1 MSLPDVHGRRILVL
15 GLGRSGCAAA
25 RLLRRHGAVII
36 GVDDAEN
43 EVVARRWDRE
53 ALAEAATE
61 SFDEVI
67 AGADWPLRIEE
78 APHAV
83 VLSPGV
89 PAGHPALRT
98 WRDAGI
104 PIHGELEW
112 ASRYLAGRSVA
123 VTGTNGKSTTTA
135 WIAHLLQAA
144 GLPSLALGNLGTPLA
159 AAVER
164 LGPGSVAVVEC
175 SSFQLET
182 VETWRPQVGLVL
194 NLAPDHLDRYASLD
208 DYFRAKARL
217 ARQVDHRGW
226 FITSTDCA
234 EARRWTHSGQRGLFG
249 RPDPAAVAWLADDR
263 LCVRWQGQERALLP
277 LSDLSLQSPPNLL
290 NAAATAAASLPLVTD
305 PEALVE
311 GLRTFPGLEHRH
323 QLVGRLGAVEF
334 VNDTKATNVHAVQ
347 EVLRGYPRPVVLIA
361 GGRGKGEDYRPLR
374 NVMAAVRHVVTI
386 GEEGPAIAA
395 VLHDRVPTTAAADL
409 PAAVALAADLAR
421 PDATVLLAPACAS
434 FDMFSGYRERG
445 EVFVAAVR
453 ALGAEEV

>member
-1 MSLPDVHGRRILVL
+1 MNLPHVRGRRILIL

-25 RLLRRHGAVII
+25 RLLRRHGAVTI
-36 GVDDAEN
+36 GVDDAEG

-53 ALAEAATE
+53 ALTESATE

-67 AGADWPLRIEE
+67 AGADWPLRLGGD
-78 APHAV
+78 PHAV

-89 PAGHPALRT
+89 PADHAALRP
-98 WRDAGI
+98 WRVAGI

-112 ASRYLAGRSVA
+112 ASRYLAGRCVA

-135 WIAHLLQAA
+135 WIAHVLQAA

-159 AAVER
+159 AEVEH
-164 LGPGSVAVVEC
+164 LGSGSVAVVEC

-182 VETWRPQVGLVL
+182 VETWRPLVGLVL
-194 NLAPDHLDRYASLD
+194 NLAPDHLDRYTSLD
-208 DYFRAKARL
+208 AYYQAKARL
-217 ARQVDHRGW
+217 ARQVDDRGW
-226 FITSTDCA
+226 FITSTECS
-234 EARRWTHSGQRGLFG
+234 EARRWPCSGTRGLFG
-249 RPDPAAVAWLADDR
+249 RPDPAAMAWLADEH
-263 LCVRWQGQERALLP
+263 LHVRWQGHERALLP
-277 LSDLSLQSPPNLL
+277 LADLALQSPPNLL
-290 NAAATAAASLPLVTD
+290 NAAATAAAALPLVAD
-305 PEALVE
+305 PEALTE
-311 GLRTFPGLEHRH
+311 GLRTFQGLAHRH
-323 QLVGRLGAVEF
+323 QLVGRLGGVEF
-334 VNDTKATNVHAVQ
+334 INDTKATNVHAVQ

-374 NVMAAVRHVVTI
+374 KVMGAVRHVVTI

-395 VLHDRVPTTAAADL
+395 ALHGHVPCTAATDL
-409 PAAVALAADLAR
+409 PAAVILAADLAR

-445 EVFVAAVR
+445 EAFVAAVR

>member
-1 MSLPDVHGRRILVL
+1 MSLPEVRGRRILVL

-36 GVDDAEN
+36 GVDDAEA

-53 ALAEAATE
+53 ALTESATE
-61 SFDEVI
+61 SFDEVL
-67 AGADWPLRIEE
+67 AGADWPLRLDGD
-78 APHAV
+78 PDAV

-89 PAGHPALRT
+89 PSTHLALGR

-112 ASRYLAGRSVA
+112 ASRYLMGRSVA
-123 VTGTNGKSTTTA
+123 ITGTNGKSTTTA
-135 WIAHLLQAA
+135 WIAHVLHTA
-144 GLPSLALGNLGTPLA
+144 GVPSAALGNLGTPLA
-159 AAVER
+159 AEVER
-164 LGPGSVAVVEC
+164 LEPGSVAVVEC

-182 VETWRPQVGLVL
+182 VETWRPLVGLVL
-194 NLAPDHLDRYASLD
+194 NLAPDHLDRYPSLD
-208 DYFRAKARL
+208 GYYQAKARL
-217 ARQVDHRGW
+217 ALQVSDQGW

-234 EARRWTHSGQRGLFG
+234 EARRWPHAGRRGLFG
-249 RPDPAAVAWLADDR
+249 RPAPAALAWLAADQ
-263 LCVRWQGQERALLP
+263 LHVRWQGREQALLP
-277 LSDLSLQSPPNLL
+277 LADLALQSPPNLL
-290 NAAATAAASLPLVTD
+290 NAAATAAAVLPLLTD
-305 PEALVE
+305 RDALAE
-311 GLRTFPGLEHRH
+311 GLRTFRGLEHRH
-323 QLVGRLGAVEF
+323 QLVGRLGTVEF

-374 NVMAAVRHVVTI
+374 EVMDAVRHVVTI

-395 VLHDRVPTTAAADL
+395 ALGDRVPTTAAADL

-421 PDATVLLAPACAS
+421 PDASVLLAPACAS

-445 EVFVAAVR
+445 DVFVAAVR